1 MVEAVGRAQPLHDA
15 RRREWVGHAAMLG
28 FSCLVAGSFSL
39 GGLVANEVAPAA
51 LNAVRFLIAGAIVL
65 TIVLVREPAPKAAFQ
80 QAAQAP
86 WRHGINGTL
95 IAIYMVLMFEGL
107 KTATPVSTA
116 AVFTL
121 SPLITAGFSY
131 LMLGQVLPKR
141 VALAIALGGVG
152 ALWVIFRADLAALVQ
167 FEVGRGEAIF
177 FVGCA
182 AYALHI
188 PLLRK
193 WNRGESAVMISFANL
208 VAGSVLLLTL
218 GAPAILATDWGSL
231 PAIVWI
237 TILYTAIFAT
247 AGSFTLLQIASM
259 RLPGA
264 KVMAYTYVIPS
275 WVILWELALGHG
287 APAGVVFI
295 GVGIT
300 IAALLMLLRQD

>member
-1 MVEAVGRAQPLHDA
+1 
-15 RRREWVGHAAMLG
+15 MLG

-65 TIVLVREPAPKAAFQ
+65 VIVLVREPAPKAAFQ

-86 WRHGINGTL
+86 WRHCINGTL

-131 LMLGQVLPKR
+131 LILGQVLPKR

-167 FEVGRGEAIF
+167 FEIGRGEAIF

>member
-1 MVEAVGRAQPLHDA
+1 
-15 RRREWVGHAAMLG
+15 MLG